1 MGELIEKFIIFLKIE
16 KNSSPWTQKKYFED
30 LVQFSNFLKEQNILI
45 ENLDHLILRRFL
57 AVLQKKGYARTT
69 VARKLSALRSFIR
82 FINREN
88 DFKINH
94 KLSVSTPKLGR
105 KLPNFL
111 YLSEVIALL
120 ESPDANTVLG
130 NRDRAILEVLYAA
143 GIRVSELV
151 GLNTGDI
158 DLNSRVL
165 RVYGK
170 GSKERIVLIGRYA
183 EDSLCSYLK
192 SSRLKLLENRKNSY
206 NDGKALFLNKY
217 GFRITDRSIRR
228 IIEKYIKNSAVKTKA
243 SPHTI
248 RHSFA
253 THLMDAGAD
262 LRTVQELLGHVNISS
277 TQIYT
282 HLTKEA
288 VKKTYNSAHPRA

>member
-1 MGELIEKFIIFLKIE
+1 
-16 KNSSPWTQKKYFED
+16 
-30 LVQFSNFLKEQNILI
+30 
-45 ENLDHLILRRFL
+45 
-57 AVLQKKGYARTT
+57 
-69 VARKLSALRSFIR
+69 
-82 FINREN
+82 
-88 DFKINH
+88 
-94 KLSVSTPKLGR
+94 
-105 KLPNFL
+105 
-111 YLSEVIALL
+111 
-120 ESPDANTVLG
+120 
-130 NRDRAILEVLYAA
+130 
-143 GIRVSELV
+143 LV